1 MRARRVLANWLDL
14 EARRLPFS
22 VAQVEKDQQWQRGAL
37 MLKLRL
43 DRIDALDDGRKVIV
57 DYKTGASAAKPE
69 PDWSRRRPVNATAVL
84 CLRAG

>member
-1 MRARRVLANWLDL
+1 MLANWLDL

-69 PDWSRRRPVNATAVL
+69 PTGRAAGRERATAVL

>member
-1 MRARRVLANWLDL
+1 MAQAADETLTDYAPALKTLECERARRVLNWLDL
-14 EARRLPFS
+14 EGAPPFS

-57 DYKTGASAAKPE
+57 D
-69 PDWSRRRPVNATAVL
+69 
-84 CLRAG
+84 